1 MRNSWRLGLVE
12 PAFYFNTIL
21 VRSHNIA
28 EHSTSFP
35 TQLFSTIRKKS
46 PFNLLTTK
54 GDQNQNSTN
63 FFNFIVRNAEKQ
75 SERTF
80 KEVSFE
86 WSHGEFCQKTQD

>member
-1 MRNSWRLGLVE
+1 MI
-12 PAFYFNTIL
+12 FYD
-21 VRSHNIA
+21 
-28 EHSTSFP
+28 P
-35 TQLFSTIRKKS
+35 KKS
-46 PFNLLTTK
+46 PFNPLTTK

-86 WSHGEFCQKTQD
+86 WSHGGFKTQD